1 MFLDQ
6 GSIPGPLHWKA
17 DSQPLDHQR
26 SPQAAHLLSI
36 HHVLDTVLSVEVV
49 VMRKT
54 VGGIMPFKKTYI

>member
-1 MFLDQ
+1 MA
-6 GSIPGPLHWKA
+6 LHWKA